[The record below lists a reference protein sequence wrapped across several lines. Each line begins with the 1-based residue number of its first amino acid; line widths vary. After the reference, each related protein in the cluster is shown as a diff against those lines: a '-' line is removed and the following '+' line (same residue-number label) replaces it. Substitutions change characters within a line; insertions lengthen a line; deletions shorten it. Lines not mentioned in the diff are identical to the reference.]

1 MITLCIIFI
10 KFYITLSYCI
20 FPGSV
25 VCFIINIVMLSN
37 NKQIQSIHEIF
48 PWPFFKDLFSSHQIL
63 FSERYIECWNFS
75 IVSKNNYDGVKLKN
89 EMLLYWKPV
98 FQIVIR
104 QKHILFSYMQ
114 QQFLYCVALR
124 YWVTI
129 MPDSTQLLGLPR
141 QAVYR
146 LMSIMLLQIWS
157 ISCSYPERC
166 QLQNRFNVPF
176 VPRRH
181 LNSFCSQK

>member
-1 MITLCIIFI
+1 MSC
-10 KFYITLSYCI
+10 
-20 FPGSV
+20 SV
-25 VCFIINIVMLSN
+25 TTNRFRAFM
-37 NKQIQSIHEIF
+37 KYFHGH
-48 PWPFFKDLFSSHQIL
+48 FSKTCSPAHQIL

-114 QQFLYCVALR
+114 QQFLYYVALR